1 MKKKKEEAIL
11 NLMNADKE
19 LLRLGGSNLFEFA
32 KYDSIHLKI
41 MEVIDYLES
50 TP

>member
-1 MKKKKEEAIL
+1 MKTENEKAIL

-19 LLRLGGSNLFEFA
+19 LLRIAGSNLFEFA

-41 MEVIDYLES
+41 KEVIDYLKA